1 MEGTDN
7 MATLIVTAT
16 PAEGGDAARA
26 RYLQSVLPLL
36 ISAGGTPVKRLR
48 VTNTLTGD
56 RGTGIVLIMDFENA
70 DSISGVIASDDYL
83 SLIADRDE
91 GFSNI
96 EILIAE
102 EMPSLASTA

>member
-1 MEGTDN
+1 

-16 PAEGGDAARA
+16 PAADGDAARA

-36 ISAGGTPVKRLR
+36 LSAGGVPVKRLR

-56 RGTGIVLIMDFENA
+56 HGTGIVLVMDFEDA
-70 DSISGVIASDDYL
+70 DSISGVFASDDYL
-83 SLIADRDE
+83 RLIADRDQ

-96 EILIAE
+96 EILMAE
-102 EMPSLASTA
+102 EMPSPASAA